1 MNSGICYCRTSIMY
15 LLPHITPE
23 LIVLKHSME
32 CGAPLDHQADTESG
46 RPTARLRGGF
56 WTRIISAF
64 R

>member
-1 MNSGICYCRTSIMY
+1 MY